1 MVDQIGKEFKVK
13 QSQLQPL
20 MGELKAV
27 RQEYMDFES
36 EYMEK
41 KSTYDKV
48 AMGLEMEKHSLE
60 QVCDSFQEECLREES
75 RYHHLNSLV
84 NIARIKLDR
93 ADQEK
98 KWQSGDGQLMRDF
111 ASLRDL
117 YTNKLSQQEQ
127 MTKQLRKKQKELKE
141 NAGVMTN
148 QKTNF
153 LNLQNLLNI
162 KMKSENGT
170 LTSENNMA
178 ASPKNDGGNRYVQA
192 ENVKA
197 DSLTFN

>member
-20 MGELKAV
+20 MSELKSV
-27 RQEYMDFES
+27 RQEFMDFES
-36 EYMEK
+36 DYMEK
-41 KSTYDKV
+41 KATYDKV

-60 QVCDSFQEECLREES
+60 QECDSFQEECLREES
-75 RYHHLNSLV
+75 RYHHLNCLV
-84 NIARIKLDR
+84 NISRIKLDR
-93 ADQEK
+93 AEQEK
-98 KWQSGDGQLMRDF
+98 KWQSGDGQLIRDF
-111 ASLRDL
+111 ASLKDL
-117 YTNKLSQQEQ
+117 YTNKLTQQEQ

-141 NAGVMTN
+141 NSGVMTN

-170 LTSENNMA
+170 LTSENNMI
-178 ASPKNDGGNRYVQA
+178 ASPKYSGGNRYVQA

-197 DSLTFN
+197 NSLTFN